1 MTKIIALAGKGGV
14 GKTTLA
20 ALTVTALARLGR
32 APILAVDADPNSCLG
47 AALGVGSVKSIGNLR
62 EEAMAAGDPVSSMG
76 MSKRE
81 LLELRIA
88 EGLCEGEDFDL
99 IAMGRPEGPGCYCYA
114 NAVLKDIMGQITD
127 NYPYV
132 VLDNE
137 AGLENL
143 SRRLAPRADLLVLVA
158 DPSRQGVETVK
169 RIFDLAGELGIV
181 HDALAVAVN
190 RLRPG
195 PLPPPVAALR
205 QSLPAYRFIGLPSDE
220 DIAAR
225 AEAGL
230 PLLDIAEDNPVY
242 AGIRDLLLDLD
253 ESGKPGTNQ
262 P

>member
-1 MTKIIALAGKGGV
+1 MSTIIAVAGKGGV
-14 GKTTLA
+14 GKTTLS
-20 ALTVTALARLGR
+20 ALIVTALTRRGR
-32 APILAVDADPNSCLG
+32 SPVLAVDADPNSCLG
-47 AALGVGSVKSIGNLR
+47 AALGVDVVKSIGNLR

-114 NAVLKDIMGQITD
+114 NAVLKDIMAQITG

-143 SRRLAPRADLLVLVA
+143 SRRLAARADILIIAA

-169 RIFDLAGELGIV
+169 RILDLVRELGVAYGTLVI
-181 HDALAVAVN
+181 AVN
-190 RLRPG
+190 RLRQG
-195 PLPPPVAALR
+195 PLPPMVARLR
-205 QSLPAYRFIGLPSDE
+205 QDLPVHRFIGLLSDD
-220 DIAAR
+220 DIAIL
-225 AEAGL
+225 AEEGRN
-230 PLLDIAEDNPVY
+230 LLNIPEDNPVY
-242 AGIRDLLLDLD
+242 AGVRDLILDLVA
-253 ESGKPGTNQ
+253 SGKPGIAQ